1 MTQAEARS
9 VSLVTPALLPPCR
22 VLTCLGF
29 HATPLPHLHPPLPPP
44 QPHRAPAEKEAVTVQ
59 CALRARSLL
68 PWSHVGT
75 TFSVW
80 NVPIVSVRGASPNV
94 LSATPASLRL
104 YVYFHKK
111 CNSLT
116 VSSVRL
122 ATITTPDSSYC
133 FNGITQS
140 SVWKVYIDIHIHV
153 RCCSIQKK
161 GQTLSLGS
169 VIVVYIYCSFGKYFQ
184 HLSACFKYYSIVIIS
199 SNKSYPIFM
208 K

>member
-1 MTQAEARS
+1 MTQAEAHS

-22 VLTCLGF
+22 GF

-44 QPHRAPAEKEAVTVQ
+44 QLHRALAEKEAVTVR

-75 TFSVW
+75 TSSVW

-111 CNSLT
+111 CTSLT

-122 ATITTPDSSYC
+122 ATMAKSDSLYC
-133 FNGITQS
+133 FNGITNHQ
-140 SVWKVYIDIHIHV
+140 
-153 RCCSIQKK
+153 
-161 GQTLSLGS
+161 
-169 VIVVYIYCSFGKYFQ
+169 FGK
-184 HLSACFKYYSIVIIS
+184 CT
-199 SNKSYPIFM
+199 
-208 K
+208 